1 MLKNNLSVLMAE
13 RGLKIADLYNATG
26 ISKTTLMAIANNNS
40 KGIQFETLDRLCNY
54 LDVAPNDFFEYV
66 PALLS
71 FGDIELEKNIN
82 GYKFNCYIEKGSF
95 SNTNYIS
102 FDLKAVSSLKM
113 DDLNFFSQF
122 DLVADENGKITSAFP
137 SGLPDGF
144 TNKGFF
150 EFIGV
155 DPQKYDLVL
164 TVNCISLSNFYS
176 GLPIQFKRDVK
187 NKIIQQCLT
196 IFNPNKYNFSD
207 SILHDGKN
215 KILASFWVNDT
226 MFPFEQEQLVL
237 TNHEFPNSLN
247 QK

>member
-54 LDVAPNDFFEYV
+54 LDIAPNDFFEYV

-113 DDLNFFSQF
+113 DDLNFFGQF
-122 DLVADENGKITSAFP
+122 DNGLVDDGNDQFAPAFP
-137 SGLPDGF
+137 SGLK
-144 TNKGFF
+144 NKGFF

-164 TVNCISLSNFYS
+164 TVNCMSLSDFYS

-196 IFNPNKYNFSD
+196 IFNSNKYNVSD
-207 SILHDGKN
+207 SFLNDEKN
-215 KILASFWVNDT
+215 KILTSFWINDS
-226 MFPFEQEQLVL
+226 MYPFEQEQSVL
-237 TNHEFPNSLN
+237 TNHAFPKS
-247 QK
+247 K

>member
-66 PALLS
+66 PALIS
-71 FGDIELEKNIN
+71 FSDIELENFFN
-82 GYKFNCYIEKGSF
+82 GYKFNCYITKGSS

-113 DDLNFFSQF
+113 DDLNFFGQF
-122 DLVADENGKITSAFP
+122 DNGLVDDGNDQLRPAFP
-137 SGLPDGF
+137 SGLK
-144 TNKGFF
+144 NKDFF

-164 TVNCISLSNFYS
+164 TVNCMSLSDFYS

-196 IFNPNKYNFSD
+196 IFNSNKYNVSD
-207 SILHDGKN
+207 SFLNDGKN
-215 KILASFWVNDT
+215 KILTSFWINNS
-226 MFPFEQEQLVL
+226 MYPFEQEQSVL
-237 TNHEFPNSLN
+237 TDHAIPKS
-247 QK
+247 K